1 MPGKISFVFSDEKV
15 TAYLNKRFPKRFGL
29 LSNAEKIQQA
39 KEVID
44 KMGSLRCRPMLLAYI
59 EDLMESSFIHKE
71 DNEYRIYDALV
82 QNWLRREQL
91 KDKQISEKDLLEA
104 CLVLAT
110 WLQIKKSGI
119 SVNLSWTT

>member
-82 QNWLRREQL
+82 QNWLCVNSLRTSRFPKRICWRRVWFWQHGCR
-91 KDKQISEKDLLEA
+91 S
-104 CLVLAT
+104 
-110 WLQIKKSGI
+110 KKAEYQ
-119 SVNLSWTT
+119 